1 MNHGVKPLLGFIG
14 LTSFH
19 LQFILFFRVFLD
31 SFSYLIFHISC
42 LYLFSFGI
50 LGFIH
55 LIYIF
60 FLFLVDI
67 WFIFFLFFVINFD
80 WYFFKPGVKPLLWFI
95 WLICFISICLLFLK
109 LIYICI
115 FSWLFWK
122 FCYSYLID
130 LISIHVLYL
139 LSISS
144 FLFCCCCGGTPPGRA
159 GVESTM
165 RFIIIVWPIHH
176 HYDYDP
182 TPCVCYQLEWYFMRA
197 GEQLSDRP
205 VRCCHIHLFEPS
217 H

>member
-1 MNHGVKPLLGFIG
+1 M
-14 LTSFH
+14 
-19 LQFILFFRVFLD
+19 
-31 SFSYLIFHISC
+31 LIFI
-42 LYLFSFGI
+42 FVWD

-144 FLFCCCCGGTPPGRA
+144 FLFFAVVAVGRRQGALESSRRWDSSSSCG
-159 GVESTM
+159 
-165 RFIIIVWPIHH
+165 RFIIIMIMIPPRVFVINLSGISWEPGSSWVIG
-176 HYDYDP
+176 
-182 TPCVCYQLEWYFMRA
+182 PCAVATFIYLN
-197 GEQLSDRP
+197 
-205 VRCCHIHLFEPS
+205 HLINRKLFL
-217 H
+217 